1 MSVAANYDERVSEQT
16 FRLDAGKVGMIAF
29 LCSEVAFFSSL
40 FVAYIVYLG
49 DNVSGPTPA
58 EALDLWPG
66 VLNTVFLLSSSYTMA
81 RATAN
86 LMAGDGRR
94 FLEWLASTVVLGAG
108 FLLVTANEWYGL
120 IFHKGL
126 TIYTNLFG
134 TTYFTLVGFHT
145 VHVTVGLVLMVI
157 MAGLALAGRLKGRT
171 QSVELVAWYWH
182 FVDTVWIG
190 IFAVVYVFGR

>member
-1 MSVAANYDERVSEQT
+1 M
-16 FRLDAGKVGMIAF
+16 
-29 LCSEVAFFSSL
+29 
-40 FVAYIVYLG
+40 
-49 DNVSGPTPA
+49 
-58 EALDLWPG
+58 
-66 VLNTVFLLSSSYTMA
+66 FLLSSSYTMA